1 MNWLNLLMLTGVSS
15 RLLLV
20 VACLLASLANSPAQV
35 LYDGTLGLPAA
46 QGWSFFATGGTQ
58 TGTGTGAQLDTTA
71 ANSFQGGY
79 SLTSSTLN
87 RTNGF
92 AVRFTSRMIAEAH
105 ANNNR
110 GGLAVIVLADDHRGV
125 ELAFW
130 TNTIF
135 AQSDSPLFTQAEA
148 TNFVTTAT
156 VDYTLSF
163 RPTNYVLLANGAPIL
178 SGFVRDYSAFAG
190 FPNPYSSQNF
200 LFLGDDTT
208 SAAGNFVLNKVV
220 LVSAPQLVLHPNK
233 IFTWIGVSNQT
244 YTVQSSSN
252 LTSWA
257 AAASATSVST
267 NFSFTNSSTASPRF
281 FRVSYP

>member
-1 MNWLNLLMLTGVSS
+1 MPFGVPPRSSLL
-15 RLLLV
+15 
-20 VACLLASLANSPAQV
+20 VACLLASLAHSSAQV
-35 LYDGTLGLPAA
+35 LYDGTLGLPAV
-46 QGWSFFATGGTQ
+46 QGWSFFVTGGTQ
-58 TGTGTGAQLDTTA
+58 TSTGTGAQLDTTA

-79 SLTSSTLN
+79 SLTTSTLN

-110 GGLAVIVLADDHRGV
+110 GGLAVIVLADDHRGL

-135 AQSDSPLFTQAEA
+135 AQSDSPLFIQAEA
-148 TNFVTTAT
+148 TNFSTTAT
-156 VDYTLSF
+156 VDYTLTF
-163 RPTNYVLLANGAPIL
+163 RPTNYVLLANGTPIL

-200 LFLGDDTT
+200 LFFGDDTT

-220 LVSAPQLVLHPNK
+220 LVNAPQLVARPNK
-233 IFTWIGVSNQT
+233 VFAWTGVSNQT
-244 YTVQSSSN
+244 YTMQSSSN

-257 AAASATSVST
+257 VAASATSATTS
-267 NFSFTNSSTASPRF
+267 FSFTNTSIASPRF

>member
-1 MNWLNLLMLTGVSS
+1 MFTGVIPRS
-15 RLLLV
+15 LLV
-20 VACLLASLANSPAQV
+20 VAFLLAGLASSPAQI
-35 LYDGTLGLPAA
+35 LYDGTLGLPAV
-46 QGWSFFATGGTQ
+46 QGWTFFVTGGTQ
-58 TGTGTGAQLDTTA
+58 TSTGTGVQLDTTA

-79 SLTSSTLN
+79 SLTTSTLN

-105 ANNNR
+105 ASNNR
-110 GGLAVIVLADDHRGV
+110 GGFAVIVLADDHRGI

-135 AQSDSPLFTQAEA
+135 AQSDSPLFIQAEA
-148 TNFVTTAT
+148 TSFSATAT
-156 VDYTLSF
+156 VDYTLTF
-163 RPTNYVLLANGAPIL
+163 RPTNYVLLANGVPIL

-200 LFLGDDTT
+200 LFFGDDTT
-208 SAAGNFVLNKVV
+208 SAAGNFFLNKVV
-220 LVSAPQLVLHPNK
+220 LVAAPQLVSHSNK
-233 IFTWIGVSNQT
+233 IFTWTGVSNQT

-257 AAASATSVST
+257 TASSVTSVTT
-267 NFSFTNSSTASPRF
+267 NFAFTNSSTASSRF